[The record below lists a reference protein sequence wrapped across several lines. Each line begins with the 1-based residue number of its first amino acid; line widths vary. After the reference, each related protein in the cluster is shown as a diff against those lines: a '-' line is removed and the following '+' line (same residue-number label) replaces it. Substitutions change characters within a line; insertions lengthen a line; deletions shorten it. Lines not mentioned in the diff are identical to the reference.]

1 MAKKRPDPAEEEE
14 SQDVLEEDGPEE
26 ILDEG
31 EEVLEVVDV
40 LDQETDD
47 GGVPKGEETGA
58 PESPPKKKKKA
69 KQSSPRSLDTIKIY
83 LREISQISLLTA
95 KEEVAL
101 AKKVSKNDARAR
113 EQMIEANLRL
123 VVSIAKR
130 YLNRGLPFLDLI
142 EEGNI
147 GLIKAVERFQYKKGF
162 KFSTYASW
170 WIRQA
175 IERALVNQTR
185 TIRLP
190 IHVDE
195 KINRFVRVLRDQL
208 QVKGREPT
216 VDEVAVVMDTT
227 VEKVKEVMQVVRS
240 TQSLDMPIGEKQ
252 ENSLKDVIEDTSI
265 LSPMDIVEGIK
276 RHQMIASW
284 LDKLT
289 ENERNVVILRFGL
302 EDGDPKTLEKIGEE
316 FGVTRERIR
325 QIESS
330 ALKKLRYIITR
341 DDMVLDEIL

>member
-1 MAKKRPDPAEEEE
+1 MVRD
-14 SQDVLEEDGPEE
+14 S
-26 ILDEG
+26 
-31 EEVLEVVDV
+31 
-40 LDQETDD
+40 
-47 GGVPKGEETGA
+47 KGEDADASSGVMKSKADKKT
-58 PESPPKKKKKA
+58 PKKQKA
-69 KQSSPRSLDTIKIY
+69 VSASLDTIKIY
-83 LREISQISLLTA
+83 LREISAIPLLTPE
-95 KEEVAL
+95 EEVAL
-101 AKKVSKNDARAR
+101 AKKVEKNNAAAR
-113 EQMIEANLRL
+113 EKMIESNLRL

-130 YLNRGLPFLDLI
+130 YMNRGLPFLDLI

-162 KFSTYASW
+162 KFSTYATW

-175 IERALVNQTR
+175 IERSIVNQTR

-195 KINRFVRVLRDQL
+195 KINRLVRVLREQI

-216 VDEVAVVMDTT
+216 VDEMAEVMDTT
-227 VEKVKEVMQVVRS
+227 VDKIKEVMQVVRS

-265 LSPMDIVEGIK
+265 LSPDDIVEGIK
-276 RHQMIASW
+276 RHEMISAW
-284 LDKLT
+284 LEKLT
-289 ENERNVVILRFGL
+289 ENEKNVVILRFGL
-302 EDGDPKTLEKIGEE
+302 EDGDPMTLEKIGEE

-330 ALKKLRYIITR
+330 ALKKLLYIITR
-341 DDMVLDEIL
+341 ESLILDEIL

>member
-1 MAKKRPDPAEEEE
+1 MTKKRRPEDLSEDEE
-14 SQDVLEEDGPEE
+14 SQELPDDDTED
-26 ILDEG
+26 
-31 EEVLEVVDV
+31 EVIID
-40 LDQETDD
+40 DQ
-47 GGVPKGEETGA
+47 EETGKA
-58 PESPPKKKKKA
+58 AKKPKKQNA
-69 KQSSPRSLDTIKIY
+69 YSGSLDTIKLY
-83 LREISQISLLTA
+83 LREISAIALLTA
-95 KEEVAL
+95 EEEVKL
-101 AKKVSKNDARAR
+101 AKKVWHKDPVARQ
-113 EQMIEANLRL
+113 QMIEANLRL

-195 KINRFVRVLRDQL
+195 KINRFIKVLRE
-208 QVKGREPT
+208 QVQTKGREPT
-216 VDEVAVVMDTT
+216 MDEMAEVMDTS

-265 LSPMDIVEGIK
+265 LSPADIVEGIK
-276 RHQMIASW
+276 RHEMISNW

-289 ENERNVVILRFGL
+289 DNEKNVVILRFGL
-302 EDGDPKTLEKIGEE
+302 EDGEPKTLEKIGEE

-330 ALKKLRYIITR
+330 ALKKLRYIISR
-341 DDMVLDEIL
+341 EELIIDEIL

>member
-1 MAKKRPDPAEEEE
+1 M
-14 SQDVLEEDGPEE
+14 
-26 ILDEG
+26 
-31 EEVLEVVDV
+31 
-40 LDQETDD
+40 
-47 GGVPKGEETGA
+47 
-58 PESPPKKKKKA
+58 KKKKKLPDPSEEE
-69 KQSSPRSLDTIKIY
+69 QSQESVNDDIKEEEVDFDAEEVVETPKEKKEETSSQTLDTIKIY
-83 LREISQISLLTA
+83 LREISAISLLTA
-95 KEEVAL
+95 EEEVEL
-101 AKKVSKNDARAR
+101 AKRVWKKDPVAR
-113 EQMIEANLRL
+113 QKMIEANLRL

-147 GLIKAVERFQYKKGF
+147 GLIKAVERFQYEKGF

-195 KINRFVRVLRDQL
+195 KINRFIKVLRE
-208 QVKGREPT
+208 QVQAKGRDPT
-216 VDEVAVVMDTT
+216 MDEMAEVMDTS
-227 VEKVKEVMQVVRS
+227 VEKVKEVMQVVRT

-265 LSPMDIVEGIK
+265 LSPVDIVEGIK
-276 RHQMIASW
+276 RHEMISVW

-289 ENERNVVILRFGL
+289 ENEKNVVILRFGL
-302 EDGDPKTLEKIGEE
+302 EDGEPKTLEKIGEE

-330 ALKKLRYIITR
+330 ALKKLRYIISR
-341 DDMVLDEIL
+341 DELVFDEIL

>member
-1 MAKKRPDPAEEEE
+1 MAKKIPDPAEEEE

-26 ILDEG
+26 ILEEG
-31 EEVLEVVDV
+31 EEIEDVEDV
-40 LDQETDD
+40 LDEEGDSDDPHETTDERPA
-47 GGVPKGEETGA
+47 PK
-58 PESPPKKKKKA
+58 PKKKKH
-69 KQSSPRSLDTIKIY
+69 KQSGPKSLDTIKIY
-83 LREISQISLLTA
+83 LREISQIPLLTA
-95 KEEVAL
+95 KEEIAL

-195 KINRFVRVLRDQL
+195 KINRFVRVLRDQV

-216 VDEVAVVMDTT
+216 VDEVAQVMDTT

-276 RHQMIASW
+276 RHQMISNW

-289 ENERNVVILRFGL
+289 ENEKNVVILRFGL

>member
-1 MAKKRPDPAEEEE
+1 MQNA
-14 SQDVLEEDGPEE
+14 
-26 ILDEG
+26 
-31 EEVLEVVDV
+31 
-40 LDQETDD
+40 
-47 GGVPKGEETGA
+47 KGEDAEA
-58 PESPPKKKKKA
+58 SPDVMKAKAGKKSPKKQKA
-69 KQSSPRSLDTIKIY
+69 ISASLDTIKIY
-83 LREISQISLLTA
+83 LREISAIPLLTPE
-95 KEEVAL
+95 EEVAL
-101 AKKVSKNDARAR
+101 AKRVEKNDASAR
-113 EQMIEANLRL
+113 EKMIESNLRL

-130 YLNRGLPFLDLI
+130 YMNRGLPFLDLI

-175 IERALVNQTR
+175 IERSIVNQTR

-195 KINRFVRVLRDQL
+195 KINRLVRVLREQI

-216 VDEVAVVMDTT
+216 VDEMAEVMDTT
-227 VEKVKEVMQVVRS
+227 VEKIKEVMQVVRS

-265 LSPMDIVEGIK
+265 LSPDDIVEGIK
-276 RHQMIASW
+276 RHEMISVW
-284 LDKLT
+284 LEKLT
-289 ENERNVVILRFGL
+289 ENEKNVVILRFGL
-302 EDGDPKTLEKIGEE
+302 EDGDPMTLEKIGEE

-341 DDMVLDEIL
+341 ESLILDEIL

>member
-1 MAKKRPDPAEEEE
+1 MKSKADKK
-14 SQDVLEEDGPEE
+14 
-26 ILDEG
+26 
-31 EEVLEVVDV
+31 
-40 LDQETDD
+40 T
-47 GGVPKGEETGA
+47 
-58 PESPPKKKKKA
+58 PKKQKA
-69 KQSSPRSLDTIKIY
+69 VSASLDTIKIY
-83 LREISQISLLTA
+83 LREISAIPLLTPE
-95 KEEVAL
+95 EEVAL
-101 AKKVSKNDARAR
+101 AKKVEKKNAAAR
-113 EQMIEANLRL
+113 EKMIESNLRL

-130 YLNRGLPFLDLI
+130 YMNRGLPFLDLI

-175 IERALVNQTR
+175 IERSIVNQTR

-195 KINRFVRVLRDQL
+195 KINRLVRVLREQVQL
-208 QVKGREPT
+208 KGREPT
-216 VDEVAVVMDTT
+216 VAEMAEVMDTT
-227 VEKVKEVMQVVRS
+227 VEKIKEVMQVVRS

-265 LSPMDIVEGIK
+265 LSPDDIVEGIK
-276 RHQMIASW
+276 RHEMISAW
-284 LDKLT
+284 LEKLT
-289 ENERNVVILRFGL
+289 ENEKNVVILRFGL
-302 EDGDPKTLEKIGEE
+302 EDGDPMTLEKIGEE

-341 DDMVLDEIL
+341 ESLILDEIL